1 MKAKLGKLKKIE
13 VTQYTG
19 FRSIL
24 KKSVFATLNAP
35 ESITL
40 SYVLIAGEH
49 LNWKCGGLVADKPL
63 LFFDENSNALI
74 KDIKASKELN
84 LKTYSYGT
92 CKMEQV
98 GTDVTIYLCP
108 EKGKLTQPSL
118 LKPIS
123 KIVKAFKPKLFFEI
137 VADLE
142 SIKPEASNT
151 ALLEGNEGTG
161 PPSNTQTTETPPRVQ
176 SIGESLL
183 KYHQKFQAI
192 DKKVKS
198 LDKSDPKRNKL
209 LVNRTK
215 VLKHLQHLCAA
226 WTEEISPQQVEL
238 NLEANWEK
246 VYTRWSTFFAKRK
259 AAKEGTSTDQDAI
272 KIEEERLYTKA
283 LADMERFFDDLEK
296 GKTVDPSIIENDIQ
310 SLETHLAEWKKFAK
324 GKSAF
329 PAELKEM
336 EKHLA
341 SVQNQWKKEKIRIEA
356 YHKAVQKLD
365 KALESEASEKEV
377 IKLYKA
383 AEALVNA

>member
-1 MKAKLGKLKKIE
+1 MKSKLGKLKKVE

-19 FRSIL
+19 FKSLL
-24 KKSVFATLNAP
+24 KKSILAALNDP
-35 ESITL
+35 SNSIL
-40 SYVLIAGEH
+40 NYVMITGEQ
-49 LNWKCGGLVADKPL
+49 LPWKCGGQVAEKPL
-63 LFFDENSNALI
+63 FFLDESYNSLV
-74 KDIKASKELN
+74 KDVKATKELD
-84 LKTYSYGT
+84 LKTYSYGA
-92 CKMEQV
+92 CKVEQV
-98 GTDVTIYLCP
+98 GTDVTIYLSP

-118 LKPIS
+118 LKPLK
-123 KIVKAFKPKLFFEI
+123 KIFKTFKPKVFFEI

-142 SIKPEASNT
+142 SVEIDSSNPD
-151 ALLEGNEGTG
+151 LLEDEEGTG
-161 PPSNTQTTETPPRVQ
+161 PPSDTQTTEISPRVQ
-176 SIGESLL
+176 SIGENLL

-192 DKKVKS
+192 DKKVRS
-198 LDKSDPKRNKL
+198 LDKSDPKRNKF

-215 VLKHLQHLCAA
+215 VLKHIKHLCTA
-226 WTEEISPQQVEL
+226 WTEEISPQQAEL

-246 VYTRWSTFFAKRK
+246 LYTHWSTFFAKRK

-283 LADMERFFDDLEK
+283 LADMERFFTDLEK
-296 GKTVDPSIIENDIQ
+296 GKTVDPSVIESDIQ

-341 SVQNQWKKEKIRIEA
+341 NVQSQWKKEKIRIEA
-356 YHKAVQKLD
+356 YHKAVQQLD

>member
-24 KKSVFATLNAP
+24 KKSVLATLNAP
-35 ESITL
+35 ENITL
-40 SYVLIAGEH
+40 SYVLISGEH
-49 LNWKCGGLVADKPL
+49 LNWKCGGQVADKPL
-63 LFFDENSNALI
+63 LFLADNCNALI

-84 LKTYSYGT
+84 LKAYSYGT

-123 KIVKAFKPKLFFEI
+123 KIVKTFKPKLFFEV
-137 VADLE
+137 VADLG
-142 SIKPEASNT
+142 SIEVERSNT
-151 ALLEGNEGTG
+151 ALLEETEGTG
-161 PPSNTQTTETPPRVQ
+161 APSNTQTTETSPRVQ
-176 SIGESLL
+176 SIGENLL

-198 LDKSDPKRNKL
+198 LDKSDPKRNKF

-226 WTEEISPQQVEL
+226 WTEEITPQQAEL
-238 NLEANWEK
+238 SLEANWIK
-246 VYTRWSTFFAKRK
+246 VYTKWSTFFAKRK
-259 AAKEGTSTDQDAI
+259 AAKEGASTDQDAR
-272 KIEEERLYTKA
+272 KTEEERLYTNA
-283 LADMERFFDDLEK
+283 IADMERFFTDLEK
-296 GKTVDPSIIENDIQ
+296 GKTVDPSVIESDIQ
-310 SLETHLAEWKKFAK
+310 ALETHLAEWKKFAK

-329 PAELKEM
+329 PAELEEM
-336 EKHLA
+336 EAKLKQINT
-341 SVQNQWKKEKIRIEA
+341 SYKKNKVKIKM
-356 YHKAVQKLD
+356 YHKAIQNFKKAQKSNVS
-365 KALESEASEKEV
+365 KKEL
-377 IKLYKA
+377 IKLYKKM
-383 AEALVNA
+383 ELLTKN